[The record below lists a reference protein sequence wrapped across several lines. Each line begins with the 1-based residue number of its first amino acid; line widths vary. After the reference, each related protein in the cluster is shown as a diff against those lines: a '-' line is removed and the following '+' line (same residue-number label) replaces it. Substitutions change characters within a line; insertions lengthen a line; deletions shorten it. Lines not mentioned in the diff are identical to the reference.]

1 MDDNEVMS
9 LPITITTEEYDKSLV
24 TSLSYINKN
33 ISHVESFIGNVVE
46 NVHIFSD
53 GISSQFRSRSVFH
66 FLAKIRLKNNIAWH
80 VN

>member
-46 NVHIFSD
+46 NVYIFND
-53 GISSQFRSRSVFH
+53 RISSQFRSRSVFH

-80 VN
+80 FN